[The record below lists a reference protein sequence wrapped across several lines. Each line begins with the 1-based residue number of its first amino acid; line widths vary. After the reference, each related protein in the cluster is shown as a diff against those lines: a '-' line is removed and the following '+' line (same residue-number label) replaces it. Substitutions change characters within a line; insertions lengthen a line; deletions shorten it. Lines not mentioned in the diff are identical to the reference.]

1 MCSHL
6 DHREAAKEAAA
17 DAKGSSEEKGNQ
29 FVLTG
34 NNVNIMIKMEAV
46 QFYLE
51 DRFVSGECAEKYER
65 KQAES
70 CKRPEHQLPL
80 GPGVTKP
87 SHQLASQ
94 VGGMEHGEEEDRHP
108 VKKAARDNLG
118 LHPREDGHG
127 DQVAGG
133 DGQHVGPD
141 QGHHLHRS
149 GSRVTRMCG
158 QIKTTFKRLRR
169 PAARPWQHLAAFPPG

>member
-1 MCSHL
+1 MMANMSKHL
-6 DHREAAKEAAA
+6 DHGQAAKEAAA

-34 NNVNIMIKMEAV
+34 NNVNIMTKMEVV

-70 CKRPEHQLPL
+70 CKWPEHQLPL

-87 SHQLASQ
+87 SH
-94 VGGMEHGEEEDRHP
+94 
-108 VKKAARDNLG
+108 
-118 LHPREDGHG
+118 
-127 DQVAGG
+127 
-133 DGQHVGPD
+133 
-141 QGHHLHRS
+141 
-149 GSRVTRMCG
+149 
-158 QIKTTFKRLRR
+158 
-169 PAARPWQHLAAFPPG
+169 

>member
-1 MCSHL
+1 MSSHL

-46 QFYLE
+46 QSYLK

-70 CKRPEHQLPL
+70 CKWPEYQLPL

-87 SHQLASQ
+87 SH
-94 VGGMEHGEEEDRHP
+94 
-108 VKKAARDNLG
+108 
-118 LHPREDGHG
+118 
-127 DQVAGG
+127 
-133 DGQHVGPD
+133 
-141 QGHHLHRS
+141 
-149 GSRVTRMCG
+149 
-158 QIKTTFKRLRR
+158 
-169 PAARPWQHLAAFPPG
+169 

>member
-34 NNVNIMIKMEAV
+34 NNVNIFVKMEAV

-65 KQAES
+65 KDG
-70 CKRPEHQLPL
+70 KR
-80 GPGVTKP
+80 V
-87 SHQLASQ
+87 ASY
-94 VGGMEHGEEEDRHP
+94 VFIGKR
-108 VKKAARDNLG
+108 
-118 LHPREDGHG
+118 RE
-127 DQVAGG
+127 
-133 DGQHVGPD
+133 
-141 QGHHLHRS
+141 R
-149 GSRVTRMCG
+149 
-158 QIKTTFKRLRR
+158 
-169 PAARPWQHLAAFPPG
+169 